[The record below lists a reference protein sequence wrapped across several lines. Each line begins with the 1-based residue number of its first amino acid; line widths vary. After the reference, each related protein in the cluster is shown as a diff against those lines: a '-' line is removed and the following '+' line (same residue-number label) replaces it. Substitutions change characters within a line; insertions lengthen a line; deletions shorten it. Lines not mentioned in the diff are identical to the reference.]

1 MALCR
6 SFHYASQQCTALSSR
21 KLYAPGDPLSGPC
34 VSVCFTSL
42 LCEWSDRFGWPL
54 VWLVARPC
62 LMWMLSPAWS
72 WGDCRILGGR
82 RASAGSLVC
91 RVRILKTLRLLPT
104 QWQVKVDSVVSATL
118 LAIELIPGVW
128 LHNLRDPRAHFRLL
142 VRMGVPIPDTVLSG
156 VWGVSE
162 VVLAS

>member
-1 MALCR
+1 M
-6 SFHYASQQCTALSSR
+6 
-21 KLYAPGDPLSGPC
+21 
-34 VSVCFTSL
+34 
-42 LCEWSDRFGWPL
+42 
-54 VWLVARPC
+54 
-62 LMWMLSPAWS
+62 
-72 WGDCRILGGR
+72 
-82 RASAGSLVC
+82 
-91 RVRILKTLRLLPT
+91 
-104 QWQVKVDSVVSATL
+104 KVDSVVSATL